1 MTPKKPNAISGLR
14 RGLGQAAEHV
24 PMTDDE
30 AAAFIEG
37 TTPAQ
42 VRVREMLKPPRP
54 PKDVRF
60 TLDLSEDRHAFLKRF
75 AEESGAGVRASQVMR
90 ALLDELAEGPNLAA
104 RVRSRIW
111 AARK

>member
-1 MTPKKPNAISGLR
+1 MS
-14 RGLGQAAEHV
+14 EE
-24 PMTDDE
+24 D

-42 VRVREMLKPPRP
+42 VRVREMLKPSRP

-60 TLDLSEDRHAFLKRF
+60 TLDLTEERHAFLKRF

-90 ALLDELAEGPNLAA
+90 ALLDELAEGPNLAG

-111 AARK
+111 AAKR